1 MSQHRAEDLPHIDA
15 AAAVTHSGTVW
26 IARGR
31 PDPFRAPGVPDRLV
45 LVLHR
50 EGLQYLG
57 KLVTWEYQEIE
68 VRAGGA
74 RPGMAG
80 TRREMVVDVSLP
92 HEIPLLVHMHQRPTA
107 ARLVAEL
114 VDVLKSLISPLAG
127 RDRRLPSSMP
137 RNTTGRPR
145 S

>member
-1 MSQHRAEDLPHIDA
+1 MAEHRAQDVPHIDA
-15 AAAVTHSGTVW
+15 AAAVDHGGAVW

-45 LVLHR
+45 LVLNR
-50 EGLQYLG
+50 EGLHYVG
-57 KLVTWEYQEIE
+57 KLVTWEYREIE
-68 VRAGGA
+68 VRRGDGT
-74 RPGMAG
+74 RGPAG

-92 HEIPLLVHMHQRPTA
+92 HEIPLLVQMRQRPTA

-114 VDVLKSLISPLAG
+114 VDVLKACIGPLAG
-127 RDRRLPSSMP
+127 RDRRMP
-137 RNTTGRPR
+137 PGPARPPRLDIR